1 MVAELTLTL
10 PRDPRYVGFTRR
22 VTRSMLDELQVGES
36 VLEEVELAVTEAC
49 TNAVRHATGSPSYR
63 VTVAVDE
70 RGCSI
75 RVVDSGP
82 GFSVP
87 RDGLRP
93 SADERGHGLYLIEML
108 VDEASFERRADG
120 MSVRLWKSWPDGPGG
135 AASGSRG
142 DSQLADARAAHSGGT
157 A

>member
-10 PRDPRYVGFTRR
+10 PCDPRYVGLTRR
-22 VTRSMLDELQVGES
+22 VTRSMLEGLRVGES

-63 VTVAVDE
+63 ITVAADE

-108 VDEASFERRADG
+108 VDEASFERGVDG
-120 MSVRLWKSWPDGPGG
+120 MSVWLWKSWPDHSGG
-135 AASGSRG
+135 AGSDGSG
-142 DSQLADARAAHSGGT
+142 DSRPAGAYAAHSGST
-157 A
+157 S